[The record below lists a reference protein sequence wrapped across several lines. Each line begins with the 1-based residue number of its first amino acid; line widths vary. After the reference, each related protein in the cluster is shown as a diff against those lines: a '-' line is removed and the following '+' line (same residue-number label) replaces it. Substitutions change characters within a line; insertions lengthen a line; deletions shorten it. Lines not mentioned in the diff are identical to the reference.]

1 MSEKKGVVYILTN
14 PSFPEYVK
22 IGYADDV
29 IERVNQL
36 NRNECTPFAFRVY
49 ATYEVNTRLT
59 DIKIHNIIDKL
70 IPNLR
75 SIDAVE
81 GKKHIREF
89 YTMSPEDAYEIL
101 EAIAEINSLQDN
113 LKLWEQTSKEQNEEA
128 QAEEIKKL
136 VSNRHHFQD
145 IEFTSSTTGKSYRGT
160 TGSDGTLCIIENETN
175 SEVENFSRPSKQEIV
190 GQAILDLGGDT
201 DKYETLY
208 QRYRKLTKLIKN
220 SNERTVINRN

>member
-49 ATYEVNTRLT
+49 ATYEVNARLT
-59 DIKIHNIIDKL
+59 DMKIHNIIDKL

-89 YTMSPEDAYEIL
+89 YAMSPEDAYEIL

-145 IEFTSSTTGKSYRGT
+145 IEFTSSATGKSYRGT
-160 TGSDGTLCIIENETN
+160 TESDGTICIIENETN
-175 SEVENFSRPSKQEIV
+175 F
-190 GQAILDLGGDT
+190 
-201 DKYETLY
+201 
-208 QRYRKLTKLIKN
+208 
-220 SNERTVINRN
+220 

>member
-1 MSEKKGVVYILTN
+1 M
-14 PSFPEYVK
+14 
-22 IGYADDV
+22 
-29 IERVNQL
+29 
-36 NRNECTPFAFRVY
+36 
-49 ATYEVNTRLT
+49 
-59 DIKIHNIIDKL
+59 KIHSIIDKL
-70 IPNLR
+70 NPNFR
-75 SIDAVE
+75 SIDTLE
-81 GKKHIREF
+81 GKKRIREF
-89 YTMSPEDAYEIL
+89 YAMSPEDAYEIL

-220 SNERTVINRN
+220 SNERIVINRN